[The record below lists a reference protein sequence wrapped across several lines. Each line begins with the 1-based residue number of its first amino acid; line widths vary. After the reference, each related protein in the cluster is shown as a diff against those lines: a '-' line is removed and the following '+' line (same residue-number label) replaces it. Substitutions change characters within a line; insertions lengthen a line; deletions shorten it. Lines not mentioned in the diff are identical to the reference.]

1 MQDDLIIDIDGAIHD
16 PLALNQPEQV
26 AMRFRLAR
34 AALAAGKTVTIER
47 RIMNAPPEC
56 KAVFTSLDEFNAYVE
71 RFNDVQ
77 RKLGRQTI
85 E

>member
-34 AALAAGKTVTIER
+34 SALAAGKTVTIER
-47 RIMNAPPEC
+47 RFTNAPPEP
-56 KAVFTSLDEFNAYVE
+56 KAVFTSLDEFSAYVE
-71 RFNDVQ
+71 RFNDIQ
-77 RKLGRQTI
+77 RKIGAPTI